1 LSHLSLQSV
10 SGAFALIAGV
20 AVVIAM
26 VAGPG
31 DVEAVPEPTSA
42 SIPDNAIVE
51 VVPPSIEGV
60 DPAVQRVL
68 YASGKAE
75 VLRADQLSDLP
86 PEVAR
91 VLVYFGATL
100 AIPTAPA
107 GGQ

>member
-60 DPAVQRVL
+60 DPAVQLVL
-68 YASGKAE
+68 HASGKAE

-91 VLVYFGATL
+91 VLVYYGATL
-100 AIPTAPA
+100 AIPTAPP